1 MNNDNDKAIDLLLTQ
16 PVPEAIDARLIQS
29 YRVHRLYQQDQPQR
43 LLEEVGASIRGV
55 VTGGAKGLSN
65 ALMDQLPALEII
77 AISGIGTDAV
87 DLAHAAARN
96 VHVTTTPGVLTD
108 DVADMAMGLI
118 ISTLRRLG
126 EGERLVRHGQWGRVN
141 LPLARKV
148 SGIELGIV
156 GLGRVGHAIARRAA
170 AFDMRIAY
178 TDLREQPECGY
189 RFVGDLQALARSVDV
204 LVLAASADD
213 GKAIVTAE
221 VLDALGPDGYLINV
235 ARGKLVDEEALVE
248 ALRER
253 RIAGAGLDV
262 FVDEPHVPAALCDL
276 DQVSLQP
283 HRASAT
289 LQTRLEMGRLVLLN
303 LEACFRG
310 ELPPHRVVRG

>member
-1 MNNDNDKAIDLLLTQ
+1 MNNHKNDLLLTQ
-16 PVPEAIDARLIQS
+16 PVPDAIDQALVQD
-29 YRVHRLYQQDQPQR
+29 YHVHRLYQHDDQQA
-43 LLEEVGASIRGV
+43 LLAEVGPRIRGV

-77 AISGIGTDAV
+77 AIAGIGTDAV
-87 DLAHAAARN
+87 DLRKAASRN
-96 VHVTTTPGVLTD
+96 IYVTTTPGVLTD
-108 DVADMAMGLI
+108 DVADMAIGLI

-126 EGERLVRHGQWGRVN
+126 EGERLVRNGQWGRVN

-148 SGIELGIV
+148 SGIDLGIV

-178 TDLREQPECGY
+178 TDLQEQPGSGY
-189 RFVGDLQALARSVDV
+189 RFVEDLTALARSVDV

-221 VLDALGPDGYLINV
+221 VLEALGPDGYLVNV
-235 ARGKLVDEEALVE
+235 ARGKLVDEDALVE

-262 FVDEPHVPAALCDL
+262 FVDEPNVPPALHDL
-276 DQVSLQP
+276 DHVSLQP

-289 LQTRLEMGRLVLLN
+289 LQTRLEMGRMVLLN
-303 LEACFRG
+303 LAACFAG
-310 ELPPHRVVRG
+310 ERPPHRVSRG

>member
-1 MNNDNDKAIDLLLTQ
+1 MNHDNTATIDLLLTQ
-16 PVPEAIDARLIQS
+16 PVPQAIDEVLVRE
-29 YRVHRLYQQDQPQR
+29 YRVHRLYQHNDPQR
-43 LLEEVGASIRGV
+43 LLDEVGPRIRGV

-65 ALMDQLPALEII
+65 VLMDQLPALQII

-87 DLAHAAARN
+87 DLTRAAARN
-96 VHVTTTPGVLTD
+96 IHVTTTPGVLTD
-108 DVADMAMGLI
+108 DVADMALGLI

-126 EGERLVRHGQWGRVN
+126 EGERLVRDGQWGTVN

-148 SGIELGIV
+148 SGIDLGIV
-156 GLGRVGHAIARRAA
+156 GLGRVGQAIARRAA

-178 TDLREQPECGY
+178 SDRSEKPESGY
-189 RFVGDLQALARSVDV
+189 RYVAHLCELARSVDV

-221 VLDALGPDGYLINV
+221 VLEALGPDGYLINV
-235 ARGKLVDEEALVE
+235 ARGKLVDENALVE

-262 FVDEPHVPAALCDL
+262 FVDEPNVPPALRDLAHVT
-276 DQVSLQP
+276 LQP

-289 LQTRLEMGRLVLLN
+289 EQTRLAMGQMVLEN
-303 LEACFRG
+303 LAACFRG
-310 ELPPHRVVRG
+310 ELPPHRAQPR